1 MAHPPEPGPLGV
13 FGGTFDPV
21 HIGHLRLAEE
31 AREALGLARVR
42 WIPAGQPWHRA
53 PPRTSPQHRLGMVRA
68 AIAGNDAFE
77 ADGSEVA
84 AGRPSYTVDT
94 LAALRTAEGDL
105 RPLVLILGTDAF
117 SALHTW
123 HRWRELF
130 GLAHIGLASRA
141 GQSVDA
147 LTLDPALTA
156 ELAAR
161 ASDNKQDLRDA
172 PAGRI
177 VRFDMTPLAVS
188 ATDIR
193 ARLAHGASVRY
204 LLPDAVLEYIRQQR
218 LY

>member
-1 MAHPPEPGPLGV
+1 MAHPPEQTPLGI

-53 PPRTSPQHRLGMVRA
+53 APRTAPEHRLGMVQA
-68 AIAGNDAFE
+68 AIAGNEGFD
-77 ADGSEVA
+77 ADGIEVA
-84 AGRPSYTVDT
+84 SGRPSYSVNT
-94 LAALRTAEGDL
+94 LGALRAAEGDA
-105 RPLVLILGTDAF
+105 RPLVLILGADAF
-117 SALHTW
+117 SSLHTW
-123 HRWRELF
+123 HRWRDLF
-130 GLAHIGLASRA
+130 ALAHIGLATRA
-141 GQSVDA
+141 GQPVD
-147 LTLDPALTA
+147 TQVLDPALA
-156 ELAAR
+156 CELAAR
-161 ASDNKQDLRDA
+161 VSDDMRDLRDT

-193 ARLAHGASVRY
+193 ARLARGASVRY
-204 LLPDAVLEYIRQQR
+204 LLPDAVLEYIRRYR